1 MSDLSAYEIARL
13 QRIKENKAVLS
24 KIGLQKLQKKSS
36 TAIQSTT
43 VKTIKKREREKRKR
57 TERPPQIKIG
67 IRRSK
72 RLKGLSSD
80 GKSLSYDA
88 IEKSK
93 NQSESEEETEPEVD
107 YLDGHWPQEAV
118 YLDDFEFQ
126 IYAELRKWRLK
137 KKNELQIEAYKIFQN
152 RTLCELIRR
161 RRNDIN
167 YCIST
172 DESKLEEDLLKCW
185 GIGKSKA
192 REGGFGREV
201 VQVMQNEDIMN
212 WFEESRKL

>member
-1 MSDLSAYEIARL
+1 M
-13 QRIKENKAVLS
+13 
-24 KIGLQKLQKKSS
+24 
-36 TAIQSTT
+36 
-43 VKTIKKREREKRKR
+43 
-57 TERPPQIKIG
+57 
-67 IRRSK
+67 
-72 RLKGLSSD
+72 
-80 GKSLSYDA
+80 
-88 IEKSK
+88 
-93 NQSESEEETEPEVD
+93 
-107 YLDGHWPQEAV
+107 
-118 YLDDFEFQ
+118 
-126 IYAELRKWRLK
+126 
-137 KKNELQIEAYKIFQN
+137 
-152 RTLCELIRR
+152 IRR